1 MVSEKNERCEGDEGL
16 ISDQRKDTK
25 LNDLI
30 IKKQDGLPW

>member
-1 MVSEKNERCEGDEGL
+1 MVSEKNAGCEGGEGL

-30 IKKQDGLPW
+30 LRKQHGPTW